1 VIPSVYEIFVVRRLR
16 ACTDQ
21 TIVRQNIFPTLRERF
36 VTSRVHGHRAVVAD
50 LERPLTQICSKSE
63 IEWRL
68 ELRGIHAPFFLQ
80 TTSQ

>member
-1 VIPSVYEIFVVRRLR
+1 MLLVRRLR

-36 VTSRVHGHRAVVAD
+36 VTGRMHGHRVVVVD

-68 ELRGIHAPFFLQ
+68 ELRGITRIFFLQ

>member
-1 VIPSVYEIFVVRRLR
+1 MLLVRRLR
-16 ACTDQ
+16 ACTGQ

-36 VTSRVHGHRAVVAD
+36 VTVRMHGHRVVVAD
-50 LERPLTQICSKSE
+50 LKRPLTQICRKSA

-68 ELRGIHAPFFLQ
+68 ELRGITRIFFLQ

>member
-1 VIPSVYEIFVVRRLR
+1 
-16 ACTDQ
+16 
-21 TIVRQNIFPTLRERF
+21 
-36 VTSRVHGHRAVVAD
+36 

-68 ELRGIHAPFFLQ
+68 ELRGITRIFFLQ